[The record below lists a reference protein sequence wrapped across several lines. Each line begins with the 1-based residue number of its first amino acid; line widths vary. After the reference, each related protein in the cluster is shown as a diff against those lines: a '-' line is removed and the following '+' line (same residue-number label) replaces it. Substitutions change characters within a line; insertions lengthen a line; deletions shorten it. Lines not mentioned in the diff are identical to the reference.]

1 MFALKTRYIISIKY
15 KKEKRVK
22 CDMAVYVVGDFLR
35 ETRLRKGYTQEEVSY
50 GICTPASL
58 SRIENGA
65 QKPGRLIL
73 EKLFE
78 RLGTENNLFNS
89 FVSREEMELYSE
101 IQTLIRD
108 IADEDVARL
117 EKQIDVVEKMAQ
129 NASELEHQC
138 LYFAKG
144 ELARQKEKDDISAM
158 EYYMK
163 AIHITLPDFDGKSPL
178 RNNLL
183 TFDEIMIINAIAILH
198 ADLGEIVVA
207 VQLDMWLK
215 EYMENKV
222 VDGKMKTA
230 KYPMILYNLSC
241 WFGTQYCHKEALA
254 MANQGVE
261 YCVKYGNLPAFPRL
275 VLNQGIALAEL
286 GQLDEAKK
294 YLHQA
299 VIIFEAM
306 KRTDTVQ
313 FITTWCGEQ
322 YQLEISNLQT

>member
-1 MFALKTRYIISIKY
+1 M
-15 KKEKRVK
+15 K

-89 FVSREEMELYSE
+89 FVSREDVELYSA
-101 IQTLIRD
+101 IQELIRNITD
-108 IADEDVARL
+108 DDVAKI
-117 EKQIDVVEKMAQ
+117 ESQIEVVEKLST
-129 NASELEHQC
+129 NASDLEHQC

-144 ELARQKEKDDISAM
+144 ELERQREKNDEKAM
-158 EYYMK
+158 EMYMK
-163 AIHITLPDFDGKSPL
+163 AIQITLPDFDGKNPL

-198 ADLGEIVVA
+198 ANGDDIMTA
-207 VQLDMWLK
+207 IKLDTWLK
-215 EYMENKV
+215 EYMEEKV

-230 KYPMILYNLSC
+230 KYPMILYNLS
-241 WFGTQYCHKEALA
+241 
-254 MANQGVE
+254 
-261 YCVKYGNLPAFPRL
+261 
-275 VLNQGIALAEL
+275 
-286 GQLDEAKK
+286 
-294 YLHQA
+294 
-299 VIIFEAM
+299 
-306 KRTDTVQ
+306 
-313 FITTWCGEQ
+313 
-322 YQLEISNLQT
+322 

>member
-1 MFALKTRYIISIKY
+1 
-15 KKEKRVK
+15 
-22 CDMAVYVVGDFLR
+22 MAVYVVGDFLR

-108 IADEDVARL
+108 ITDEDVARL

-144 ELARQKEKDDISAM
+144 ELARQKEKDDAMAM
-158 EYYMK
+158 EYYLK
-163 AIHITLPDFDGKSPL
+163 AIRITLPDF
-178 RNNLL
+178 
-183 TFDEIMIINAIAILH
+183 
-198 ADLGEIVVA
+198 
-207 VQLDMWLK
+207 
-215 EYMENKV
+215 
-222 VDGKMKTA
+222 DGKMKTA

-241 WFGTQYCHKEALA
+241 WFYDQQCYKEAVKIA
-254 MANQGVE
+254 DTGIDF
-261 YCVKYGNLPAFPRL
+261 CVKYGNLAAFPRL
-275 VLNQGIALAEL
+275 VLNKGVSLAEC
-286 GQLDEAKK
+286 GEIDKAQK

-299 VIIFEAM
+299 IIIFEAM
-306 KRTDTVQ
+306 QRIDTVQ
-313 FITTWCGEQ
+313 LINTWCKDH
-322 YQLEISNLQT
+322 YQLEV

>member
-1 MFALKTRYIISIKY
+1 
-15 KKEKRVK
+15 
-22 CDMAVYVVGDFLR
+22 MAVYVVGDFLR

-50 GICTPASL
+50 GICTTASL

-89 FVSREEMELYSE
+89 FVSREEMELYSA
-101 IQTLIRD
+101 IQNLIRD
-108 IADEDVARL
+108 ITDEDVTKL
-117 EKQIDVVEKMAQ
+117 KEHISLVENLATD
-129 NASELEHQC
+129 ASELEHQC

-144 ELARQKEKDDISAM
+144 ELARQKDKDDKKAM
-158 EYYMK
+158 EMYMK

-183 TFDEIMIINAIAILH
+183 TFDEIMIINSISILYSNDEKNIMNAIH
-198 ADLGEIVVA
+198 
-207 VQLDMWLK
+207 LDMWLK
-215 EYMENKV
+215 EYMENKI

-241 WFGTQYCHKEALA
+241 WLGVENCHAEALK
-254 MANQGVE
+254 MAEQGINFCIE
-261 YCVKYGNLPAFPRL
+261 YGNLAFFPL
-275 VLNQGIALAEL
+275 LILNKGVALAEL
-286 GQLDEAKK
+286 NQLDEAKQ

-299 VIIFEAM
+299 VTVLSAV
-306 KRTDTVQ
+306 KRMDLVKIVTD
-313 FITTWCGEQ
+313 WCGLQ
-322 YQLEISNLQT
+322 YHIDINNLLL